1 MWRRALISRKKLP
14 KWLRKFRKPKG
25 SKKVFFTVKRT
36 IHKQRR
42 YEMPNKRMSKSQF
55 VATLAKK
62 SGLDKKQA
70 TSALDTINAMV
81 AQQLS
86 KRGPGEVLIP
96 GLLKLSVVDKPATRQ
111 HEGVNPFTKEPMT
124 YKAKAARKVIR
135 VRPLKALK
143 DAV

>member
-1 MWRRALISRKKLP
+1 
-14 KWLRKFRKPKG
+14 
-25 SKKVFFTVKRT
+25 
-36 IHKQRR
+36 
-42 YEMPNKRMSKSQF
+42 MPNKRMSKSQF
-55 VATLAKK
+55 VTTLAEK

-70 TSALDTINAMV
+70 ASALDTINAMV

-86 KRGPGEVLIP
+86 KQGPGEVLIP
-96 GLLKLSVVDKPATRQ
+96 GLLRLSVVNKPATSQ

-135 VRPLKALK
+135 VVPLKGLK

>member
-1 MWRRALISRKKLP
+1 LISRKKLP
-14 KWLRKFRKPKG
+14 KWLRKFRKPTV
-25 SKKVFFTVKRT
+25 SKKLFTVKRT
-36 IHKQRR
+36 IDKQRR
-42 YEMPNKRMSKSQF
+42 DEMPNKRMSKSQF
-55 VATLAKK
+55 VTTLAEK
-62 SGLDKKQA
+62 SGLNKKQA

-81 AQQLS
+81 AQQLG

-96 GLLKLSVVDKPATRQ
+96 GLLRLNIVNKPATRQ

-135 VRPLKALK
+135 ARPLKALK